1 MKRIS
6 LVLGIIALVFAGLWF
21 FVLRNNYNQRFPAGW
36 SWTFDSI
43 GYSSYANDEG
53 NFPEGTT
60 VLDDPISIN
69 AREVTADTVNAPAG
83 QVRILDHF
91 ETYDPVT
98 NDVTWELDFEAFVDP
113 KTGQYV
119 GGDLDGNYYFLPQ
132 NISKDSVYPIANTSY
147 RGLEMRFQREEVLN
161 GINTYLFA
169 YYGDFNN
176 EAAYPDTPLEENQAI
191 ICFGVE
197 LEYWVEP
204 TTGEIVK
211 YREWCEG
218 DYIVDTSAAEPVRVR
233 AIQRWG
239 AESTG
244 DDLLR
249 RSVEV
254 QNILF
259 QYQLMNLYLPI
270 GLGVLGLALLAF
282 GAMGTKKA
290 QA

>member
-6 LVLGIIALVFAGLWF
+6 MVLGIILLVFAGLWY
-21 FVLRNNYNQRFPAGW
+21 FVLRNNFNQRFPDGW

-43 GYSSYANDEG
+43 GYSSYADEAG
-53 NFPEGTT
+53 TFPEGTM
-60 VLDDPISIN
+60 VIDDPITIS
-69 AREVTADTVNAPAG
+69 ARQVTSDTVNAPAG

-98 NDVTWELDFEAFVDP
+98 SEVTWELDFETFVDP
-113 KTGQYV
+113 KTGQYTE
-119 GGDLDGNYYFLPQ
+119 GDLVGNYYFLPQ
-132 NISKDSVYPIANTSY
+132 NVSRDQVYPIANTSY
-147 RGLEMRFQREEVLN
+147 RGLEMSFREEVNLN

-176 EAAYPDTPLEENQAI
+176 EAAYPDTVLAENEAI
-191 ICFGVE
+191 ICFDVE

-218 DYIVDTSAAEPVRVR
+218 DYIVNTGTGERVK
-233 AIQRWG
+233 AVQRWG

-259 QYQLMNLYLPI
+259 QYQLVNLYLPI
-270 GLGVLGLALLAF
+270 GLGILGIILLAF
-282 GAMGTKKA
+282 GATGTKKV
-290 QA
+290 QPS